1 MKKFLAFLCAICLC
15 VGFGSIARVTPAEQ
29 TVLAQAD
36 WESLVDFTVEV
47 EEGRDIRV
55 LQISDTQIIAG
66 EDSRSSGGG
75 DSMWAYKEVQR
86 HERFTEQ
93 VILNYKPDFIFI
105 AGDVIYGK
113 YDDNGEHLLR
123 LIEFM
128 DSFRIPWAP
137 VMGNHDIE
145 SYIGIDWICEQ
156 YENSEYCL
164 FKQRTLTGNGNY
176 TVGIVQGGKLK
187 RTFYML
193 DSNGSHT
200 ASQKSLSNGHTKTTA
215 GFGDDQI
222 AWYTESI
229 NAIKSV
235 SPQTK
240 FSFVFHIQMNAFVNA
255 FAKYGFTNDKSC
267 LPIDIDNHPDRQESD
282 FGYIGAVFPTLWD
295 MDNSVYN
302 GIKALGV
309 DSLFVGHEH
318 CNSGSVVHDGIRFQY
333 GQKSSTFDMAN
344 YLKKNGTI
352 VGSYFDDE
360 GEAIIGGTAIPIA
373 EEDGSI
379 VDPYIVYY
387 EEGLSLERTFDFNGE
402 DFDAQVKANGL
413 NGAENV
419 ATKITEGAPSGYE
432 GDVYKA
438 QNQDF
443 ISVGFKFLKNLRFN
457 NLSSL
462 KIRLYVSDYVKGSP
476 SISICNDEG
485 SSVAQMDFPADS
497 YGKWVDIDILPTLKT
512 ATSLV
517 KNDTLLPFTLVYNCD
532 YESGN
537 TPEIYFDSVKIEYVS
552 TLYQMDREIIPDP
565 LGAFEESAVAQ
576 YKSHVYYRYTLSDF
590 GQTEPWH
597 LEGKD
602 SKIYKVGDNGYS
614 IVFNLT
620 PNQFKDLNVTVLA
633 DETGKNGYC
642 FSFMPNG
649 ISLDRP
655 NGHPLNIFEYQIELG
670 ETVTLE
676 VGLIKY
682 VYNEQTGAG
691 NGNVA
696 CLFATVNGEVIARST
711 LDLTYFQNRNYISI
725 STFFAENDL
734 TIESLNKVEYRTE
747 GGKLLMKELS
757 SGDIAVTQDKIN
769 VYSQGNQYS
778 SVAVNGQA
786 FTDGQILSNGVNTV
800 TLALAQEPNEDLFKG
815 ALNYDITKTDI
826 TVGAG
831 VYDGNAKTVAPIV
844 KDGETL
850 TEGIHYTLT
859 YFRGENQTA
868 DLTSAGDIKV
878 VIKGIGVYSGEIEK
892 IYTISKKALA
902 ITTLPQVEDVLSS
915 DDNMIY
921 VDGLATGDTV
931 AQFTLKRENC
941 KIVFDTLQIKDENG
955 QDVLNNYDITYN
967 YAENHVYG
975 EWTITKEPTQT
986 EVGRRERVCTC
997 GKKQIEEITEMPER
1011 PIESEQESESSSEPE
1026 SETASQSE
1034 SKTESKPESK
1044 VESAPKKKGCSSSV
1058 GGIPLACLGLVA
1070 CFIIKRKKS

>member
-1 MKKFLAFLCAICLC
+1 MKKLLTFLCAICLC
-15 VGFGSIARVTPAEQ
+15 LSFGAFLGINPTAQSVSAQ
-29 TVLAQAD
+29 TD
-36 WESLVDFTVEV
+36 WNSLVDFTVEV

-55 LQISDTQIIAG
+55 LQISDTQVIAG

-86 HERFTEQ
+86 NERYLEQ
-93 VILNYKPDFIFI
+93 VILNYDPDFIFI

-123 LIEFM
+123 LIRFM
-128 DSFRIPWAP
+128 DSFRIPWSP

-145 SYIGIDWICEQ
+145 SYIGIDWACEQ
-156 YENSEYCL
+156 YEKSEYCL

-229 NAIKSV
+229 NTIKAV
-235 SPQTK
+235 SPETK
-240 FSFVFHIQMNAFVNA
+240 FSFVFHIQMNAFVDA
-255 FAKYGFTNDKSC
+255 FKKYGFTNDKSC
-267 LPIDIDNHPDRQESD
+267 LPIDIDNHPDKEEGD

-295 MDNSVYN
+295 MDNRIYN

-318 CNSGSVVHDGIRFQY
+318 CNSGSVIHDGIRFQY

-352 VGSYFDDE
+352 VGSYFEDE
-360 GEAIIGGTAIPIA
+360 GEAIIGGTAIPIS
-373 EEDGSI
+373 EENGEI
-379 VDPYIVYY
+379 VDPYIVYF
-387 EEGLSLERTFDFNGE
+387 EEGLALDRTFDFNGE
-402 DFDAQVKANGL
+402 DFDAEVKANGFD
-413 NGAENV
+413 AENV
-419 ATKITEGAPSGYE
+419 ASKITEGAPSGYTGE
-432 GDVYKA
+432 VYKG
-438 QNQDF
+438 QNEDF
-443 ISVGFKFLKNLRFN
+443 VSVGLKFIENLRFN

-462 KIRLYVSDYVKGSP
+462 KVRLFVSEYEKGNP
-476 SISICNDEG
+476 TL
-485 SSVAQMDFPADS
+485 SVCDDKTNSVLAQIDFPTDS
-497 YGKWVDIDILPTLKT
+497 YGKWVEIDILPLLNS

-517 KNDTLLPFTLVYNCD
+517 RKDTLLPFTLVYNCD

-537 TPEIYFDSVKIEYVS
+537 APEVYFDSIKVEYVS
-552 TLYQMDREIIPDP
+552 TLYQMDREIIQDP
-565 LGAFEESAVAQ
+565 LSTFEESSVAQ

-590 GQTEPWH
+590 GQTEPWN
-597 LEGKD
+597 LKGKD
-602 SKIYKVGDNGYS
+602 SKIYKVGDNGFS
-614 IVFNLT
+614 LVFNLT

-655 NGHPLNIFEYQIELG
+655 NCHPLNIFEYQIELN

-711 LDLTYFQNRNYISI
+711 LDLTYFQNRNYASI
-725 STFFAENDL
+725 STFFTENDL
-734 TIESLNKVEYRTE
+734 VLESLNTVEYRTE

-757 SGDIAVTQDKIN
+757 GETISVSQEKLDIYSHGKQ
-769 VYSQGNQYS
+769 YSQ
-778 SVAVNGQA
+778 VKVNGQD
-786 FTDGQILSNGVNTV
+786 FVDGQTLPNGLNVVTV
-800 TLALAQEPNEDLFKG
+800 TLDEEPTSDLFEG
-815 ALNYDITKTDI
+815 ALNYDISNTDI
-826 TVGAG
+826 TIGSG
-831 VYDGNAKTVAPIV
+831 EYDGKAKVVAPIV
-844 KDGETL
+844 KDGDEL
-850 TEGIHYTLT
+850 TEGIHYSLSF
-859 YFRGENQTA
+859 FRNDEQTT
-868 DLTSAGDIKV
+868 DFTSVGNIKV
-878 VIKGIGVYSGEIEK
+878 VIKGIGLYSGEVEK
-892 IYTISKKALA
+892 TYVITKKSL
-902 ITTLPQVEDVLSS
+902 IIITLPQIEDVLSS

-921 VDGLATGDTV
+921 AEGLANGDTIS
-931 AQFTLKRENC
+931 QFTLKRENC
-941 KIVFDTLQIKDENG
+941 KIVFDTLQITDQIGN
-955 QDVLNNYDITYN
+955 DVLANYDINYT
-967 YAENHVYG
+967 YAENHSYG
-975 EWTITKEPTQT
+975 EWTITQEPTET
-986 EVGRRERVCTC
+986 EAGRRERVCSC
-997 GKKQIEEITEMPER
+997 GKKQIEEVTEMPET
-1011 PIESEQESESSSEPE
+1011 PSESEKEEESVSTSTPESESK
-1026 SETASQSE
+1026 SE
-1034 SKTESKPESK
+1034 SKP
-1044 VESAPKKKGCSSSV
+1044 SAKKGCSGSIGGLPLV
-1058 GGIPLACLGLVA
+1058 GLGLIA
-1070 CFIIKRKKS
+1070 CFFIKSRKDQ